1 MPTWLVVVCSLAL
14 LVLTI
19 RLISKGQLEGDEES
33 SNLAG
38 WVFLGGCFLLAL
50 IIQFTS

>member
-1 MPTWLVVVCSLAL
+1 MPTWLVIVCSLAI

-33 SNLAG
+33 SKLAV
-38 WVFLGGCFLLAL
+38 WVFLGGSFILFL
-50 IIQFTS
+50 IIQFTA